1 MIALLT
7 AFVLVHFDA
16 SAGWWAAY
24 GVVIFLYLV
33 SVVAKEM
40 R

>member
-7 AFVLVHFDA
+7 AFVFVHLDA

-24 GVVIFLYLV
+24 GVVIFLYLM